1 MNVEKVLQGG
11 DSEVVSVQPD
21 QTVLQVARLFEQKR
35 KGLVVVCNADGRI
48 AGVVSLG
55 DVVHAIGERGA
66 EALNLPVRMIM
77 TLDVTVC
84 EPVDE
89 ISSALDK
96 MRQLG
101 IRHLPVV
108 RDGKP
113 VGLIEGRRAL
123 EVLYEEA
130 ALDFSQLR
138 NYVFKTGGRY

>member
-1 MNVEKVLQGG
+1 MIVEKVLQGG
-11 DSEVVSVQPD
+11 GAEVVTVQPD
-21 QTVLQVARLFEQKR
+21 ETVLEVARLFERKR
-35 KGLVVVCNADGRI
+35 KGLIVVCNPDGRI

-77 TLDVTVC
+77 TLDVSDC
-84 EPVDE
+84 EPADE

-108 RDGKP
+108 RDGIP
-113 VGLIEGRRAL
+113 VGLIEGHRAL